1 MSDMIRP
8 TLTRYPKSRRWS
20 AWGVYFFILSAFGA
34 ALVIIQAV
42 DLFGL
47 MPDVR
52 ALMEAIHD

>member
-1 MSDMIRP
+1 MIRP